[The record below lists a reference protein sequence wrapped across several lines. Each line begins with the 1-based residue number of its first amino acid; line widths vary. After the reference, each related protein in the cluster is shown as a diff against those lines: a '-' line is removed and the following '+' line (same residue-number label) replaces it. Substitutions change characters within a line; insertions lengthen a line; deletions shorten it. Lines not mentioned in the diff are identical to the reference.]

1 METGSTTWLASLQL
15 DYTRK
20 VGRTTVAHAHTGP
33 VRILKSLYPE
43 GDAICHSV
51 LVHPPSGLV
60 GGDTIDIA
68 VSVGP
73 GAHALVTTPG
83 ASRFYRSTGEWATQQ
98 VHARLADGARLEW
111 LPLETLAYNNCKAR
125 NTARFSLAGDS
136 ELIAWDLTALGLPL
150 ADQPFEQG
158 TLRQHLEVEGVWLER
173 GDIVGTDD
181 CLLNSA
187 LGLDGHRC
195 AGTLVF
201 ASGRSIAPKRV
212 EAALNACMS
221 LISAHELCKQAGV
234 TQPNDQIIVLRTLS
248 AQVEPSLDLLR
259 QVWAAWRA
267 LLWDVATHE
276 PRLWRL

>member
-1 METGSTTWLASLQL
+1 METGSNTWLASLQL
-15 DYTRK
+15 DYERK
-20 VGRTTVAHAHTGP
+20 VGRTAVTHAHKGP
-33 VRILKSLYPE
+33 IRVLKSLYPE
-43 GDAICHSV
+43 GDAICHTV

-73 GAHALVTTPG
+73 AAHALVTTPG

-98 VHARLADGARLEW
+98 VHAQLADGARLEW

-150 ADQPFEQG
+150 AGQPFESG

-173 GDIVGTDD
+173 GDIAGNDD
-181 CLLNSA
+181 GLLNSA
-187 LGLDGHRC
+187 LGFNGHRC

-201 ASGRSIAPKRV
+201 ASGRSIAPNRV
-212 EAALNACMS
+212 DMALKMCMD
-221 LISAHELCKQAGV
+221 LISAHELCTQAGV
-234 TQPNDQIIVLRTLS
+234 TQPNDQVIVLRTLS

-259 QVWAAWRA
+259 HVWAAWRA
-267 LLWDVATHE
+267 LLWDLPTHE